1 MNTVPCVCCAF
12 TAIVS
17 NCRSEPRLAQ
27 RNRLPQHT
35 QAKPPQTATV
45 CEGDTAPASPDHKRM
60 DHRPSPARVNRTAS
74 AAQLDTAAA
83 APLTS
88 TNNASTSS
96 DDDSDDYVGY
106 RVQRPLRFKSAQ
118 SIWGDDLGNGESD
131 DAADMVFLSQAM
143 EKMSQ
148 ATSEAHEAPLA
159 QQNLMQPGN
168 ECMRQTQPHDDD
180 GGGADG
186 GGNGNG
192 DTDAGS
198 DDFDVGAD
206 TLWEPEATLEGAESH
221 EEVNQDEAD
230 EDESDGSDAVE
241 VTEGSDEGDE
251 DGGDDVEVNENAAE
265 DRCVAAELHAANEA
279 FVDDDG
285 AYDSDA
291 SYASA
296 DSESSDDGGS
306 AYDSDESCASD
317 DSDTDSGGGNDD
329 VEESGDASSSADSSD
344 DFQ

>member
-17 NCRSEPRLAQ
+17 NCRSEPRLAH

-45 CEGDTAPASPDHKRM
+45 CEGDTASPDHKRM

-83 APLTS
+83 APFTS

-96 DDDSDDYVGY
+96 DDDSDDYPGI
-106 RVQRPLRFKSAQ
+106 RVQRPLRLKSGQ
-118 SIWGDDLGNGESD
+118 SIYEGHDLSYDSD
-131 DAADMVFLSQAM
+131 EAADMEFLSQAM

-148 ATSEAHEAPLA
+148 AMSEAHEAPLA

-168 ECMRQTQPHDDD
+168 ECMRQTQPNDDD

-186 GGNGNG
+186 GGNGND

-230 EDESDGSDAVE
+230 KDESDGSDAVE

-291 SYASA
+291 PYASA
-296 DSESSDDGGS
+296 DSDSSDDGGS

-317 DSDTDSGGGNDD
+317 DSDSDSGGGNDD

>member
-180 GGGADG
+180 GGGAGGGADG

-251 DGGDDVEVNENAAE
+251 DGGDDVEVNENRAVQSLTNSCHSGE
-265 DRCVAAELHAANEA
+265 P
-279 FVDDDG
+279 
-285 AYDSDA
+285 
-291 SYASA
+291 SA
-296 DSESSDDGGS
+296 DT
-306 AYDSDESCASD
+306 ASPRR
-317 DSDTDSGGGNDD
+317 
-329 VEESGDASSSADSSD
+329 
-344 DFQ
+344 